1 MKNTISGKA
10 TFLALGVAALL
21 WVTPAGAQVSTMR
34 MEIPFTF
41 VAGDQVLPAGQYVV
55 TVDQNFHHCRFD
67 NLSDS
72 IMRIVRL
79 ASATDSRPLTKAA
92 QGTLKFT
99 RYGDQHFLSA
109 VWRPGQEEGNRVV
122 ASKRLLETAKS
133 KGNGNGGSSTVITVV
148 SPN

>member
-1 MKNTISGKA
+1 MKNPISGKA
-10 TFLALGVAALL
+10 TFFAFGVAALL
-21 WVTPAGAQVSTMR
+21 WVVPAGAQVSTMR

-72 IMRIVRL
+72 TLRIVRL
-79 ASATDSRPLTKAA
+79 ASATDSRPLTNSA
-92 QGTLKFT
+92 QGTLRFT
-99 RYGDQHFLSA
+99 RYGGQHFLIA

-122 ASKRLLETAKS
+122 VSKRLVETAKS
-133 KGNGNGGSSTVITVV
+133 KGNGSPEVITVV
-148 SPN
+148 TPN